1 MEKCVS
7 KVGLASFAWGDLFLF
22 WGGGRS
28 FSLGKRNDFL
38 FEGWSEWSLVMAS
51 PLS

>member
-22 WGGGRS
+22 LGGGI
-28 FSLGKRNDFL
+28 DL
-38 FEGWSEWSLVMAS
+38 FR
-51 PLS
+51 

>member
-22 WGGGRS
+22 LGWGV
-28 FSLGKRNDFL
+28 DL
-38 FEGWSEWSLVMAS
+38 FH
-51 PLS
+51 